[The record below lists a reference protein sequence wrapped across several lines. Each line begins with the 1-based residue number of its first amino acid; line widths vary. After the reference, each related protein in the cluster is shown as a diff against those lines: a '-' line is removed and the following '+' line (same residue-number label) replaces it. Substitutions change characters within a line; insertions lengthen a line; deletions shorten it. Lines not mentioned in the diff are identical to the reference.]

1 MNMYWISRALV
12 YQKLRLKFTNM
23 CWNIRLRQNELFFYS
38 ILGKRDLW
46 THIMRCRPRTHD
58 HTAISHTHTDR
69 KLINCTGTAVSK
81 FMGLKKVR
89 WCNLTALC
97 EWWLSTHDRF
107 NCWNHCRSMN
117 GNPSWQSIATSKKY
131 GLSCQT

>member
-1 MNMYWISRALV
+1 MVYRISRALV

-23 CWNIRLRQNELFFYS
+23 CWNIRLRQNELFLIQFW
-38 ILGKRDLW
+38 GNE
-46 THIMRCRPRTHD
+46 TCEHISWDAALEHMTIQPLATLIQTESWL
-58 HTAISHTHTDR
+58 TALAQQSQSSWV
-69 KLINCTGTAVSK
+69 K
-81 FMGLKKVR
+81 KKVQ